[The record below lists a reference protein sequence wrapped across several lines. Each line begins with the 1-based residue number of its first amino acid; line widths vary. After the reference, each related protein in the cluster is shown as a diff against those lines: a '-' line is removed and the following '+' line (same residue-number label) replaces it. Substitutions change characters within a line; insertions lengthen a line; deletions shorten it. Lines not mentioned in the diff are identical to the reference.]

1 MDHSLHTRLDQADLN
16 SAILEGAT
24 VYGADDHKVG
34 TVSHVHG
41 AGLGSQVI
49 VDVGGFL
56 GMGERQIAV
65 QMPSISFVQ
74 DDATADDATAEQK
87 AAFEAGHGGA
97 LVPAACVDRLP
108 AELPSF
114 AAFEVEAQSFCP
126 DWVIVFSA
134 SLSGRNGQAPS
145 SESAQTPLEQMVA
158 AIKAG
163 QIANFL
169 AFDRQG
175 DAIRLG

>member
-1 MDHSLHTRLDQADLN
+1 MNITHFDTLLQAAQQQPQPQRLL
-16 SAILEGAT
+16 
-24 VYGADDHKVG
+24 
-34 TVSHVHG
+34 
-41 AGLGSQVI
+41 
-49 VDVGGFL
+49 
-56 GMGERQIAV
+56 
-65 QMPSISFVQ
+65 FVLAQ
-74 DDATADDATAEQK
+74 SELPDDATAEQK

-114 AAFEVEAQSFCP
+114 AAFEIEAQSFCP
-126 DWVIVFSA
+126 DWVIVFAA

-145 SESAQTPLEQMVA
+145 SESAQGPLEQMVA